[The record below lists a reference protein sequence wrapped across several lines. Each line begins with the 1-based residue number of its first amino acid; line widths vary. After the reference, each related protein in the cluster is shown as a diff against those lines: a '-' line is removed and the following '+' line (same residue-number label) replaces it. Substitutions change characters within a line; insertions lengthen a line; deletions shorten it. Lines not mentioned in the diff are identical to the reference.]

1 MKIDVGEGTRG
12 TPGAPA
18 EDHQIHAC
26 GTGGVERS
34 DASALLSSGS
44 NRRAVPQQQHRSGS
58 AAAAAAS
65 AGLPAAEGMR
75 ALDGVGGTRQPNGIP
90 RAGEDNGG
98 CGGGIELA
106 LSRPRG
112 GGSSRSVFDGTVIV
126 GTQEISQQE
135 SNNTTATAG
144 HARLHLKRD
153 PNLAPP
159 EGNGSPGSGTPP
171 ADTGGDP
178 CPSCASPHAPH
189 FSSPETVGAAA
200 LAAVDSSGLCRC
212 GDKARGGHT
221 GGNPV
226 ASADAVAVDSVSGGT
241 SAIGSG
247 YPGHHHHQVASV
259 MVATE
264 SGMGSGEAD
273 AATVVGAPSMPLQRY
288 VDPRQAALGAPNQ
301 QPVGGTA
308 PMMVVDARHGGG
320 GGGGGEPWS
329 VVPQQPEK
337 DRAPVPPREPTPP
350 VATGVSEAKVEI
362 QQQQQEQQGLEQDV
376 KALQADTM
384 DRLAQSLA
392 QAEQLALSVEARQSE
407 LLARPKRRSHCS
419 AKQESAAQSRK
430 VRPKSVPQAGKLP
443 KLEDLGIKVEP
454 IGDPAAAAAAAVS
467 ATDKTAAVTGVAA
480 PAAAAPAERAASSG
494 LLMPK
499 QRLLIKI
506 PRAAVTAATAHAAE
520 VAAAAKKEDGAAGG
534 ETRSTKRGK
543 GKSGVKR
550 ARPLAASR
558 ASQPPPPPPAP
569 TSRQELPP
577 GCGPPS
583 PSLAAIFGRQV
594 DKEELETAHDG
605 TEHVQTSLASR
616 RVTALSAAA
625 PKELASHVQALRLD
639 YLVQKVRPILT
650 KLMSSGTGP
659 QRGLFNVPV
668 DPLKLGIPDYF
679 KRVPHP
685 MDLGTIKSRLLSM
698 SYTTPEEFASDVR
711 LVFKNAIGFN
721 PETHFVH
728 TWAVQLLNEFDQE
741 YSKQIGKLD
750 EGWAK
755 SLSHSCQL
763 CQGQTCTLCGDKC
776 LKLEPPVIICHHCN
790 KRVVRGGVYHITRD
804 GCRLWCSRCHP
815 GLPPELPTDGD
826 PEGIVAEETAEGGGS
841 GVASTGGGDYGEG
854 GGGVAASGSNTTPAE
869 GGTPQPQPSVATPST
884 TEGRAAAVGSG
895 VLTPGGVSSPSPVQP
910 PPPGTAAAAA
920 APAAPAVSTAERRQ
934 PARTPSPPS
943 TAAPVEAIANGGG
956 GVNHGSCQN
965 GGGSAP
971 AAGEGGREASP
982 AGAANGPPPA
992 APPAAPGRA
1001 VSESGSANGA
1011 TGAPPA
1017 ASESGGSVGGGGA
1030 TAAAASAVEEVKAP
1044 LKRDLLRR
1052 KFDEEIS
1059 EPWVQCDRCNSW
1071 VHQVCAL
1078 FNARANVGE
1087 ARFVCPLCRL
1097 RNVVITKKP
1106 GSQSLEA
1113 ATEGEATTA
1122 RKRPKSI
1129 DGNGNLLP
1137 VCPVK
1142 TEETPAGASP
1152 PVGTATAPAAPE
1164 QPAAAAAVAPSPVA
1178 AVAPAPV
1185 EADAGASITAPP
1197 VTSPG
1202 EQATEPVNGIVG
1214 VFVGGETARAP
1225 PTAQQQQ
1232 QQQQAVGPAP
1242 MEGVTPSP
1250 LPAVT
1255 AVAGTAAN
1263 TTATTSGGGGGG
1275 ATPCLDRVLSPPGS
1289 TPPAARELPT
1299 PPAPAVANGGGA
1311 HVPGGTMTPAH
1322 AAAPAAPASAAV
1334 ADPSAPERPVA
1345 ATVGGDDNRVDGGCV
1360 ANGEAKATA
1369 AAGVGC
1375 DKATGEAEVAAAA
1388 TATTTV
1394 SAVDPME
1401 VDEDLGAEAAGDE
1414 ASGTAGAHSLDVYA
1428 ASSLPHT
1435 PLSRYIE
1442 SRVRQRL
1449 AKLEDEAAAS
1459 TLSIRLISN
1468 VEATCEV
1475 HAVLR
1480 ETFCCKDGLGVGP
1493 NKNDVPELL
1502 KYRSKALSMFQRVDG
1517 VEVCLFSMYVQEY
1530 GADAP
1535 YFNARRAYIS
1545 YLDSVEYFRPRKH
1558 RTAVYHEILVAYLD
1572 WLRRRGFKAAHIWS
1586 CPPQRGN
1593 NFIFWCHP
1601 LHQKTPTRD
1610 RLSGWYGNMLK
1621 RAVQLGVAAK
1631 VTTLDKTH
1639 FTEVDRIG
1647 ILLKNRRTSAAASA
1661 AATLAGVK
1669 GPDDLP
1675 LRPEIPVIFEGDFW
1689 AEEAVRLARAVERRD
1704 DGQDET
1710 QSPLELCRQA
1720 LEELIRHQHGAPF
1733 TAPVD
1738 PTRDRCPDYLIVIE
1752 QPMDLGTVAET
1763 LDSMKYHDAGA
1774 FVSDVRLI
1782 FDNARKYNPPKH
1794 PIHVAAS
1801 KLAKRSIP
1809 WAFDAIGPLSALAR
1823 KTWAAHSARTAR
1835 AVGTLPPMS
1844 ESSPVEV
1851 GMPATVPSCRGLS
1864 GGATCGGGGGG
1875 GSTDKCSA
1883 ADAPPHSNGAER
1895 LSRSG
1900 STAVMSVSEFYGP
1913 SGARMLQRRSST
1925 ASQLSLADSYGE
1937 GETLESASAAR
1948 ENREGQA
1955 ALTSL
1960 ISEPLPQQHVA
1971 GSNGG
1976 VAQAQPAPAAA
1987 AARQQPSPPTVGAP
2001 APPSAWPS
2009 LTWPPG
2015 RQQQQQQQQEQAL
2028 GPSAAAGSGE
2038 AAPGNA
2044 SSGLT
2049 SPVEA
2054 AASAATAA
2062 ALTATPAAA
2071 AAAAAASAHP
2081 SEASAP
2087 VATAVAVAPVPQAP
2101 GPTTPGSEVAGGN
2114 SRGSGSPPPL
2124 TLDPPHPSAA
2134 NGAAASL
2141 SVLNPASAAGA
2152 TAASTTRTPEQAAK
2166 AAAGGS
2172 ARPASSMSLPWIT
2185 APGSTTTAATARPLA
2200 EEPMPEDQQQNQ
2212 RAGILRAMSV
2222 DSAPSP
2228 ARCHARS
2235 LSFTGG
2241 GGGGPMG

>member
-1 MKIDVGEGTRG
+1 
-12 TPGAPA
+12 
-18 EDHQIHAC
+18 
-26 GTGGVERS
+26 
-34 DASALLSSGS
+34 
-44 NRRAVPQQQHRSGS
+44 
-58 AAAAAAS
+58 
-65 AGLPAAEGMR
+65 
-75 ALDGVGGTRQPNGIP
+75 
-90 RAGEDNGG
+90 
-98 CGGGIELA
+98 
-106 LSRPRG
+106 
-112 GGSSRSVFDGTVIV
+112 
-126 GTQEISQQE
+126 
-135 SNNTTATAG
+135 
-144 HARLHLKRD
+144 
-153 PNLAPP
+153 
-159 EGNGSPGSGTPP
+159 
-171 ADTGGDP
+171 
-178 CPSCASPHAPH
+178 
-189 FSSPETVGAAA
+189 
-200 LAAVDSSGLCRC
+200 
-212 GDKARGGHT
+212 
-221 GGNPV
+221 
-226 ASADAVAVDSVSGGT
+226 
-241 SAIGSG
+241 
-247 YPGHHHHQVASV
+247 
-259 MVATE
+259 
-264 SGMGSGEAD
+264 
-273 AATVVGAPSMPLQRY
+273 
-288 VDPRQAALGAPNQ
+288 
-301 QPVGGTA
+301 
-308 PMMVVDARHGGG
+308 
-320 GGGGGEPWS
+320 
-329 VVPQQPEK
+329 
-337 DRAPVPPREPTPP
+337 
-350 VATGVSEAKVEI
+350 
-362 QQQQQEQQGLEQDV
+362 
-376 KALQADTM
+376 
-384 DRLAQSLA
+384 
-392 QAEQLALSVEARQSE
+392 
-407 LLARPKRRSHCS
+407 
-419 AKQESAAQSRK
+419 
-430 VRPKSVPQAGKLP
+430 
-443 KLEDLGIKVEP
+443 
-454 IGDPAAAAAAAVS
+454 
-467 ATDKTAAVTGVAA
+467 
-480 PAAAAPAERAASSG
+480 
-494 LLMPK
+494 
-499 QRLLIKI
+499 
-506 PRAAVTAATAHAAE
+506 
-520 VAAAAKKEDGAAGG
+520 
-534 ETRSTKRGK
+534 
-543 GKSGVKR
+543 
-550 ARPLAASR
+550 
-558 ASQPPPPPPAP
+558 
-569 TSRQELPP
+569 
-577 GCGPPS
+577 
-583 PSLAAIFGRQV
+583 
-594 DKEELETAHDG
+594 
-605 TEHVQTSLASR
+605 
-616 RVTALSAAA
+616 
-625 PKELASHVQALRLD
+625 
-639 YLVQKVRPILT
+639 
-650 KLMSSGTGP
+650 MSSGTGP

-815 GLPPELPTDGD
+815 GLPPELPIDGD

-841 GVASTGGGDYGEG
+841 SVASTGGGDCGEG
-854 GGGVAASGSNTTPAE
+854 GGAAASGSSSTAAE
-869 GGTPQPQPSVATPST
+869 GETPQPQPSVATPPT
-884 TEGRAAAVGSG
+884 TGEGRAAAPGSG
-895 VLTPGGVSSPSPVQP
+895 VLMPGGVSSPSPVQP

-920 APAAPAVSTAERRQ
+920 AVAPAVSTAEGQQ

-956 GVNHGSCQN
+956 GVNHGSSQN

-982 AGAANGPPPA
+982 AGAANGSPPA
-992 APPAAPGRA
+992 APAAAAGRA
-1001 VSESGSANGA
+1001 VSELGSANGA

-1030 TAAAASAVEEVKAP
+1030 TAGATAAVEEVKAP

-1087 ARFVCPLCRL
+1087 ARFVCPVCRL
-1097 RNVVITKKP
+1097 RNVVTTKKP
-1106 GSQSLEA
+1106 GSQEPEA

-1142 TEETPAGASP
+1142 TEETAAGASP

-1164 QPAAAAAVAPSPVA
+1164 QPAAAAAVAVA
-1178 AVAPAPV
+1178 AAKVAVTPAPV
-1185 EADAGASITAPP
+1185 AADAGASASAPP
-1197 VTSPG
+1197 VIAPR
-1202 EQATEPVNGIVG
+1202 EQAAEAVNGIMG
-1214 VFVGGETARAP
+1214 GFVGGETARAP
-1225 PTAQQQQ
+1225 PAAHQ
-1232 QQQQAVGPAP
+1232 QQQQAIGPAP

-1250 LPAVT
+1250 LPA
-1255 AVAGTAAN
+1255 ASAAAGTAAN

-1275 ATPCLDRVLSPPGS
+1275 ATPCLDRLLSPPES
-1289 TPPAARELPT
+1289 TPPTAQELPT

-1311 HVPGGTMTPAH
+1311 HVPGGTMAPAQ
-1322 AAAPAAPASAAV
+1322 AAAPAPAAAAAAAAAV
-1334 ADPSAPERPVA
+1334 TDPSAPERPVA
-1345 ATVGGDDNRVDGGCV
+1345 ATTGGDKRVDGGCV

-1375 DKATGEAEVAAAA
+1375 DKAAGEAEGAAAA
-1388 TATTTV
+1388 TSTATV
-1394 SAVDPME
+1394 SAIDPME

-1414 ASGTAGAHSLDVYA
+1414 ASGTAGADSLDVYA

-1545 YLDSVEYFRPRKH
+1545 YLDSVEYFRPRRH

-1639 FTEVDRIG
+1639 FTEVERIG

-1738 PTRDRCPDYLIVIE
+1738 PTRDRCPDYLMVIE

-1763 LDSMKYHDAGA
+1763 LDAMKYHDAAA

-1875 GSTDKCSA
+1875 GSTDKSSA
-1883 ADAPPHSNGAER
+1883 ADAPPHSNGGER

-1913 SGARMLQRRSST
+1913 SGARILQRRSST

-1937 GETLESASAAR
+1937 GESLESVSATR
-1948 ENREGQA
+1948 EDREGQA

-1960 ISEPLPQQHVA
+1960 ISEPLPQQPVA

-1976 VAQAQPAPAAA
+1976 VAQAQPAPAAAAAA

-2001 APPSAWPS
+2001 APPSAWS
-2009 LTWPPG
+2009 TRTWPPG
-2015 RQQQQQQQQEQAL
+2015 RQQQQQQQAL

-2038 AAPGNA
+2038 TAAGSGEAAAGNA
-2044 SSGLT
+2044 PSGLT

-2054 AASAATAA
+2054 AAAA

-2071 AAAAAASAHP
+2071 AAAVAAAAAAHP

-2087 VATAVAVAPVPQAP
+2087 AAAPVAVAPVPQAP
-2101 GPTTPGSEVAGGN
+2101 GPTTPGSEAAGGIG
-2114 SRGSGSPPPL
+2114 RGSGSPPPL

-2134 NGAAASL
+2134 NGAAASV

-2152 TAASTTRTPEQAAK
+2152 TAASTTPTPKQAAK

-2172 ARPASSMSLPWIT
+2172 ARPASSMSLPWII
-2185 APGSTTTAATARPLA
+2185 APGSTATAATARPLA
-2200 EEPMPEDQQQNQ
+2200 EEPLPEDQQQNQ
-2212 RAGILRAMSV
+2212 RAGLIRAMSV

-2228 ARCHARS
+2228 ARPHARS

-2241 GGGGPMG
+2241 GGGASDELGGGLGRASSGSEAFRINVNNKSGGSGSSSGRSTVGGGGGGGGGGPTVHSPRLRAKSMDSGGRKGKSKRGKGPGTAVMGKADRIGRMLQSLSRAVTRISKDLLVVTLGKPDQPAKPPPARAGSGMTKEAMLAELEAWHASSGIEGTLTPDCHDPDPPISRALVDARHTFLEMCQFRHYQFDTLRRAKHSSAMVLYHLHRPESRSLNPFCSRCRRPVRFVRYHCGVCNYDLCAECDEEVDTKCEDGHPLTPYRVTFSTEDAEESPAPGTTPATGGTSLSPRRSPVRERGGGGCARHVSPAVGGSAAATTTTTPSAAAVVTPAAAPSVLPADDCGDEAGLNHLLSPSPPPPPTRGLRAVAGGGGGGGEVNHCDAMATAVTRPDGSNAVAAAPAAPAAPAGGSSRVVSSAEASAAMAAAAHAGGGVPEPGGRVEETGVAVAQAVGPAAPPVVDVGGVEGEGGEARQKEAPATAADGGT